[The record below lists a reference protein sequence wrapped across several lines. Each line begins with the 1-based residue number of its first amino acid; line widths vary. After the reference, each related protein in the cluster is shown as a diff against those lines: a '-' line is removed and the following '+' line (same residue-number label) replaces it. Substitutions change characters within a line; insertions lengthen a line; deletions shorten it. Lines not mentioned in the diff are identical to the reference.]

1 MTTKLQQELERLF
14 FLPEQAGMSPERL
27 SRTLEGKEA
36 FRLALL
42 NPDRQLRTLVVGITD
57 TRAWKAVAALYEG
70 VQEQW
75 AWPAPA
81 VSVSPEAG
89 FQIWFSLTE
98 AILAPQ
104 AERLLIAMKEGFLSD
119 LSATSLQLLPS
130 PRMADPEVALV
141 PSLHPASGHWSAFID
156 PTMVSMFADQ
166 TGLEFA
172 PNLARQADM
181 LATVQS
187 ITPQDLQR
195 ALTLL
200 DDQASGGMP
209 AASPQLPQQ
218 TEPCPEPPLPSSQP
232 LNPGSNFT
240 DPKAFLLAVMN
251 DPQVSIQDR
260 IQTASALL
268 PYCEK

>member
-14 FLPEQAGMSPERL
+14 FLPGAGLSPERL
-27 SRTLEGKEA
+27 SLALEGKEA

-42 NPDRQLRTLVVGITD
+42 GPDRQLRTLVVGVTD

-70 VQEQW
+70 VQAHW

-89 FQIWFSLTE
+89 FQIWFSLAETVP
-98 AILAPQ
+98 AAQ
-104 AERLLIAMKEGFLSD
+104 AERLLLAMKEGFLSD
-119 LSATSLQLLPS
+119 LAATSLQLLPS
-130 PRMADPEVALV
+130 PRNAAPEIALV
-141 PSLHPASGHWSAFID
+141 PSLHQASGNWSAFID

-181 LATVQS
+181 LAAVQS
-187 ITPQDLQR
+187 ITPEDWQR

-200 DDQASGGMP
+200 GDEASRGLP
-209 AASPQLPQQ
+209 AASPALP
-218 TEPCPEPPLPSSQP
+218 EAADSSDRP
-232 LNPGSNFT
+232 IPRNEHLNLGNNFT
-240 DPKAFLLAVMN
+240 DPKAFLFAVMN
-251 DPQVSIQDR
+251 DPQVNIQDR
-260 IQTASALL
+260 IRAASALL